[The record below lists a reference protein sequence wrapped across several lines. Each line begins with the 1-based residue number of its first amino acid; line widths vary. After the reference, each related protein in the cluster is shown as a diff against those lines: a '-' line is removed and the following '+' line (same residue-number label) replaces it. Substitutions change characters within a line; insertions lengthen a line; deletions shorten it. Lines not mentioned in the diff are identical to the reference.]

1 MSGWLSRWRER
12 AGSGLFRRA
21 APFREDLFWQAMAG
35 APDFSPV
42 FFLSTGR
49 AGTLF
54 FTELLQESPAL
65 RVGHEPQPALV
76 AQSRLMY
83 ETLPATGGDPDLL
96 RVAAQVFVVARQQ
109 TLAECLAASHTYVE
123 TNNRITFFAP
133 ALLQLF
139 PRARFVHLYRHPVSF
154 IRSGLARQWYTGRHP
169 HDVGRI
175 VPRAGTPEAAAWAQW
190 SDIERIAWLWAET
203 GDWITRFLGQ
213 VPAAQQA
220 SMYFER
226 PDAAEVTR
234 ILRFCGADLPRDLE
248 ARVGRPS
255 NAQSTAS
262 VPRRETWSAGDEA
275 ALQRHAG
282 LLAARLGIPL

>member
-1 MSGWLSRWRER
+1 MLREAWRR
-12 AGSGLFRRA
+12 LRGLPA
-21 APFREDLFWQAMAG
+21 PPFREDLFWQALAA

-54 FTELLQESPAL
+54 FTELLQETPAL
-65 RVGHEPQPALV
+65 LVGHEPQPALV

-83 ETLPATGGDPDLL
+83 ETLPATGADAALL
-96 RVAAQVFVVARQQ
+96 RLAGQVFVVARQQ
-109 TLAECLAASHTYVE
+109 VLAECLAAQRGYVE

-139 PRARFVHLYRHPVSF
+139 PRVRFVHLYRHPVSF

-175 VPRAGTPEAAAWAQW
+175 LPRPGTPQAEGWAQW

-203 GDWITRFLGQ
+203 GDWITRFLAQ
-213 VPAAQQA
+213 VPAAQQV
-220 SMYFER
+220 SMYFEQ
-226 PDAAEVTR
+226 PDAAAVAR
-234 ILRFCGADLPRDLE
+234 VLRFCGAALPRDLD
-248 ARVGRPS
+248 ARVGRPR
-255 NAQSTAS
+255 NAQATDQ
-262 VPRRETWSAGDEA
+262 VPRREAWSAGDEA

-282 LLAARLGIPL
+282 PLAARLGIPL